1 MEFIQKYAKVDSD
14 SEGEELV
21 NKEEVRVSDQEFI
34 DDINTFQDQDPSD
47 LLWTRKCNSSIR

>member
-34 DDINTFQDQDPSD
+34 DDINIFQDQDPSD